1 MWFRRRK
8 PKDMVP
14 LEEAKRWKK
23 LAFENGKKITL
34 DGLVNSRSWVT
45 LMEVDRLRKQ
55 VKKLEEQIKDMKE
68 WYGEEQR

>member
-45 LMEVDRLRKQ
+45 LMEVDRLRKR
-55 VKKLEEQIKDMKE
+55 VK
-68 WYGEEQR
+68 

>member
-1 MWFRRRK
+1 
-8 PKDMVP
+8 MVP